1 MKPLIGITADIADGF
16 FRLKTE
22 YVDAVA
28 AAGGMPFLLA
38 PSLRKG
44 VSQEECD
51 QMAER
56 IDGLLLPGGGDLHPA
71 RYGERIVVPEGLLHL
86 VNDGRADFET
96 ALVQAMTAR
105 RKPILAICYGMQL
118 INVIFKGT
126 LYQDIGTQ
134 RHASLDHRQGD
145 HPVFFTSPPDLPFA
159 VPLSPLT
166 VNSSHHQAVKERGE
180 GLVVFASAEDG
191 IVEGLYAEGYPFLVG
206 VQWHPE
212 RRLEK
217 AAEGAGD
224 RSCYNYNNYSALLF
238 NSFIRSARRLP
249 EERMERPVTDLGK
262 KAPR

>member
-22 YVDAVA
+22 YVDAVS
-28 AAGGMPFLLA
+28 AAGGMPLILT
-38 PSLRKG
+38 PSLQEGAKG
-44 VSQEECD
+44 KECD
-51 QMAER
+51 LIAER

-134 RHASLDHRQGD
+134 RQCSPDHRKGD
-145 HPVFFTSPPDLPFA
+145 HPVFFTSPPGLPFE
-159 VPLSPLT
+159 VPLSALT

-191 IVEGLYAEGYPFLVG
+191 IVEGFFLEGYPFLVG

-217 AAEGAGD
+217 ASDGAGE
-224 RSCYNYNNYSALLF
+224 RSCYNYNNFSALLF

-249 EERMERPVTDLGK
+249 EDRMGRPVTDLGK